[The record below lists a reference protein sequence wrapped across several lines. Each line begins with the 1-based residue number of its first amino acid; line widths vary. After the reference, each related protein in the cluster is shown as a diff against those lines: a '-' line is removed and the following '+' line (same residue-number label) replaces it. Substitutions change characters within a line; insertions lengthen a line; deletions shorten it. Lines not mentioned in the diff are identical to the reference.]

1 MKDPRGGE
9 DAGCHIASVVQIPQR
24 TDLAAKFP
32 EIKGSDETQ
41 GGRDIWRED
50 QSGRKQDGERHHKL
64 DGSPNGHWQ
73 EVGNDHND
81 KPRKQL
87 AQACFEIAPIAC
99 NLPGKSCD
107 NNR

>member
-1 MKDPRGGE
+1 MEDPGGRE
-9 DAGCHIASVVQIPQR
+9 DAGGYIASVVQIPQR

-50 QSGRKQDGERHHKL
+50 QSGRKQDRERHHEF

-73 EVGNDHND
+73 EVGNDHNN
-81 KPRKQL
+81 KPRK
-87 AQACFEIAPIAC
+87 
-99 NLPGKSCD
+99 
-107 NNR
+107 